1 MRVSPAIG
9 MSLMILLMGSSG
21 VLGSDCKRQTNSS
34 PTSTSPSFLSEFRF
48 GFSAQDPWGAGGR
61 DGSANLTGEI
71 LFAKPFTAS
80 DLFTSYFIPRPH
92 VGGSLNF
99 DGQTSFAYA
108 GLSWTVDV
116 TPDAFR
122 RGQPRRCRSITARST
137 RSPGGSPAARLLA
150 AVSRIGLGGR
160 AAVGQLERDGHY
172 RAPVECRRLLG
183 RESRLDQCRRA
194 GWVYVLSASC
204 GKVTRFCAKRCATG
218 IDRHPAMLTKPP
230 GASWS
235 F

>member
-21 VLGSDCKRQTNSS
+21 VLGSDFKRQTNSS
-34 PTSTSPSFLSEFRF
+34 PTSISPSFLSEFRF
-48 GFSAQDPWGAGGR
+48 GLSAQDPWGAGGR

-108 GLSWTVDV
+108 GLSWTIDV
-116 TPDAFR
+116 TPDVFVE
-122 RGQPRRCRSITARST
+122 GSF
-137 RSPGGSPAARLLA
+137 GGAVHNGKDHLLA
-150 AVSRIGLGGR
+150 DRQQLGCSP
-160 AAVGQLERDGHY
+160 LF
-172 RAPVECRRLLG
+172 
-183 RESRLDQCRRA
+183 RESGSVGVR
-194 GWVYVLSASC
+194 LSANWSLL
-204 GKVTRFCAKRCATG
+204 ATIEHLSDAG
-218 IDRHPAMLTKPP
+218 TCSDENRGLTNV
-230 GASWS
+230 GARVGYS

>member
-21 VLGSDCKRQTNSS
+21 VLGSDFKRQTNSS

-48 GFSAQDPWGAGGR
+48 GLSAQDPWGAGGR

-108 GLSWTVDV
+108 GLSWTIDV
-116 TPDAFR
+116 TPDVFVEGSLGGAVHN
-122 RGQPRRCRSITARST
+122 GKDHLLARS
-137 RSPGGSPAARLLA
+137 PATRLLA

-160 AAVGQLERDGHY
+160 AAVGQLEPAGHY
-172 RAPVECRRLLG
+172 RAPVGCRNLLG
-183 RESRLDQCRRA
+183 RE
-194 GWVYVLSASC
+194 
-204 GKVTRFCAKRCATG
+204 
-218 IDRHPAMLTKPP
+218 
-230 GASWS
+230 
-235 F
+235 